1 MVAPTRERA
10 KSYAVRMAEYERQSA
25 EREARLERL
34 WRSRK
39 LCLLGEG
46 GAWHV
51 PNADARASG
60 ASAVGDGERKPL
72 PEQRNPQ
79 REMRW
84 LLCARE
90 NRFRMRLLTA
100 PNLHFDAHELAAR
113 ERDYYAAPSLS
124 PSSEPMSALAHQV
137 SSLVLSDQQ
146 ECPHC
151 CFEWRCILH
160 MPIMY
165 EYDHPNLAL
174 FVELFAVGETYILVY
189 THIYIYSILYYIYIY
204 IYI

>member
-25 EREARLERL
+25 ERDTRLERL

-39 LCLLGEG
+39 LYLLGEG

-51 PNADARASG
+51 PNANG
-60 ASAVGDGERKPL
+60 ADGEHTPV
-72 PEQRNPQ
+72 PAPAQRNPR

-113 ERDYYAAPSLS
+113 ERDYYAS
-124 PSSEPMSALAHQV
+124 PLSSEPMPALVHQV
-137 SSLVLSDQQ
+137 SLLVLSDQH
-146 ECPHC
+146 ECSDSC
-151 CFEWRCILH
+151 LIGVASCSCL
-160 MPIMY
+160 
-165 EYDHPNLAL
+165 
-174 FVELFAVGETYILVY
+174 
-189 THIYIYSILYYIYIY
+189 
-204 IYI
+204 